1 MTETRRCIVIPAIKK
16 NAVIPDQLV
25 KKLAGTTLI
34 QRAIDVA
41 RGVVPAQDVIVVT
54 DSQEIS
60 LICERNGVRF
70 HYNAGLRF
78 TSLDIIAEMQS
89 ILRDLGSD
97 YENIIIYRA
106 SCPLLTWVDIDD
118 AYHRFLED
126 EADCLVTVKN
136 VRHRIWEVRQGR
148 LESLL
153 SEDESELVVE
163 SKALIILRARALET
177 GQIRRTIPYFLNDRA
192 MEINGYQDWWLCE
205 RLLARRHVVFVVAGY
220 PAIGMGHVFRS
231 LMLAHEISHHR
242 IPFICT
248 RESELAASSIAA
260 RDYRTCIQQNE
271 LWQDVLALKPD
282 LVVNDMLDTSA
293 EYMKHLTDANIPVV
307 NFEDEG
313 PGSNLANLVI
323 NALYENGGP
332 QDADAPRSHVLYG
345 HRYFCLRDEFLQATQ
360 NTFRADPGCVLVT
373 FGGTDMPDYTRKTL
387 DVVEP
392 VCRERG
398 IAIRVVTG
406 PGYAHRERLASH
418 IKKLDNPFIR
428 FEYATNIMSRMM
440 EGVDLAICS
449 AGRTVYELAHMRIP
463 AIVLAQHE
471 REARH
476 TFARARNGFVYLG
489 IMREFNA
496 ARLGRVFSQLVAE
509 PEHRRH
515 LHQRQCRIHFERNK
529 AQIVDKILKL
539 LEK

>member
-54 DSQEIS
+54 DSQEIG

-89 ILRDLGSD
+89 ILKELGSS

-126 EADCLVTVKN
+126 EADCLVTVKS

-163 SKALIILRARALET
+163 SKALIILRAEALKT
-177 GQIRRTIPYFLNDRA
+177 GRIHRTIPYFLNDRA

-205 RLLARRHVVFVVAGY
+205 RLLTRRHVVFVVAGY

-231 LMLAHEISHHR
+231 LMLAHEIAHHK
-242 IPFICT
+242 ITFICT
-248 RESELAASSIAA
+248 KESELAASSIAA
-260 RDYRTCIQQNE
+260 RDYKTCIQKNE

-282 LVVNDMLDTSA
+282 LVVNDMLDTSSD
-293 EYMKHLTDANIPVV
+293 YMQHLVDAHIPVV

-313 PGSNLANLVI
+313 PGSHLANLVV
-323 NALYENGGP
+323 NALYENGNL
-332 QDADAPRSHVLYG
+332 QSEETASRHVLYG
-345 HRYFCLRDEFLQATQ
+345 HKYFCLRDEFLQATQ
-360 NTFRADPGCVLVT
+360 NTFRKDPQCILIT
-373 FGGTDMPDYTRKTL
+373 FGGTDMPDYTRQTL

-406 PGYAHRERLASH
+406 PGYAHRERLANH
-418 IKKLDNPFIR
+418 IKKLDNPLIR

-463 AIVLAQHE
+463 GIVLAQHE

-476 TFARARNGFVYLG
+476 TFARARNGFVYMG
-489 IMREFNA
+489 IMRDFNA
-496 ARLGRVFSQLVAE
+496 PRLTRVFGQLMNE
-509 PEHRRH
+509 PERRQR
-515 LHQRQCRIHFERNK
+515 LYQRQCRIRFDRNK
-529 AQIVDKILKL
+529 TQVIGKILKL

>member
-54 DSQEIS
+54 DSQEIG
-60 LICERNGVRF
+60 LICERNGVRS

-89 ILRDLGSD
+89 ILRELGAS

-126 EADCLVTVKN
+126 EADCLVTVKS

-163 SKALIILRARALET
+163 SKALIVLRAEALKT
-177 GQIRRTIPYFLNDRA
+177 GRIHRTIPYFLNDRA

-231 LMLAHEISHHR
+231 LMLAHEIAHHKVT
-242 IPFICT
+242 FICT
-248 RESELAASSIAA
+248 KESELAASSIAA
-260 RDYRTCIQQNE
+260 RDYRTCIQQHE
-271 LWQDVLALKPD
+271 LWRDVLALKPD

-293 EYMKHLTDANIPVV
+293 EYMRQLADAHIPVV

-313 PGSNLANLVI
+313 PGSRLANLVV
-323 NALYENGGP
+323 NALYESGGP
-332 QDADAPRSHVLYG
+332 QNEDMPQGHVLYG

-360 NTFRADPGCVLVT
+360 NTFRDTPQCILIT

-392 VCRERG
+392 ICRERD

-406 PGYAHRERLASH
+406 PGYAHRERLANH
-418 IKKLDNPFIR
+418 IRQLNNPLVR

-463 AIVLAQHE
+463 GIVLAQHE

-489 IMREFNA
+489 IMRDFNA
-496 ARLGRVFSQLVAE
+496 PRLTRVFAQLMDE
-509 PEHRRH
+509 PDRRQR
-515 LHQRQCRIHFERNK
+515 LYQRQCRIRFDKNK
-529 AQIVDKILKL
+529 AQVIGKILKL